1 MSAARRNA
9 RRRGWPRGLY
19 EKRPGYYTW
28 RNPLTGKELT
38 LGYVDFAYASNEAM
52 LANRHIAQTQAPSLV
67 AILKGETHT
76 LAELVKKMPMS
87 EKKNTAASYRSQDNH
102 IVRVLGAMPCKDLTV
117 KHCAEFLASYV
128 DADHARTAQA
138 VRSRLINVCRKGMA
152 LGWMERN
159 VAEATEKPSA
169 PVRRGRLSLEQFL
182 RIREAAE
189 HWLPFAM
196 NLALLTG
203 QDRSTLA
210 AAQRTDV
217 HRHRGEP
224 HMDVLTLQR
233 IKTQDTNAPVSIPL
247 DIRLEVIGLSLREAL
262 AQRPA
267 ILRSTNLICH
277 TRQHADTH
285 PGDPLHPDTISKAFT
300 EARQRAKIPDVSAD
314 GKTAPTFHEIRS
326 LSKRLYDEQ
335 GNVDTKALLGHK
347 SDQAAAI
354 YSDARDMVQPILVRI
369 TK

>member
-1 MSAARRNA
+1 MNAARRNA
-9 RRRGWPRGLY
+9 RRRDWPRGLY

-38 LGYVDFAYASNEAM
+38 LGFVDFQYARNEAM
-52 LANRHIAQTQAPSLV
+52 LANRHIAQNHAPSLV

-76 LAELVKKMPMS
+76 IAELAKRMPVS
-87 EKKNTAASYRSQDNH
+87 EKKNTASSYRSQDHH
-102 IVRVLGAMPCKDLTV
+102 ITAELGALLCKDLSV
-117 KHCAEFLASYV
+117 KHCADFLQTFI
-128 DADHARTAQA
+128 DADKGRTAQA
-138 VRSRLINVCRKGMA
+138 VRSRLIVVCRKGMA

-159 VAEATEKPSA
+159 VAEATEKKAA

-182 RIREAAE
+182 KIRAAAE

-196 NLALLTG
+196 NLALVTG

-210 AAQRTDV
+210 FAQRTDV
-217 HRHRGEP
+217 TRHRAAP
-224 HMDVLTLQR
+224 ADDLLTLQR
-233 IKTQDTNAPVSIPL
+233 VKTQDTNAPVAIPL
-247 DIRLEVIGLSLREAL
+247 DIRLDALGLSLRDVL
-262 AQRPA
+262 AQRAPVV
-267 ILRSTNLICH
+267 SPHLICH
-277 TRQHADTH
+277 TRQHADTY

-314 GKTAPTFHEIRS
+314 GHTAPTFHEIRS
-326 LSKRLYDEQ
+326 LAKRLYDEQ

-354 YSDARDMVQPILVRI
+354 YADARDIVQPIRVRI
-369 TK
+369 AK